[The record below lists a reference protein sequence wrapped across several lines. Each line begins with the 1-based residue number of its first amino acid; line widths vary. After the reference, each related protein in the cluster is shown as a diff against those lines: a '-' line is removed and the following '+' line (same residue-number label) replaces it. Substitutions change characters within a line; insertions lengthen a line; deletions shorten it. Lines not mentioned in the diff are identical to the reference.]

1 MVGLHDGRG
10 VAGGAQELVELL
22 VVGSRAFLLE
32 TLDHG
37 RCSESVK
44 VAMGALLGVDGVEV
58 TPGGGW
64 NPLGTQRDVAVI
76 ARLEGFND

>member
-10 VAGGAQELVELL
+10 VAGGAQELVNLL

-44 VAMGALLGVDGVEV
+44 VAMGDY
-58 TPGGGW
+58 
-64 NPLGTQRDVAVI
+64 
-76 ARLEGFND
+76 